1 LNELDAEHEQ
11 LVAEAKAALD
21 GMKELIAA
29 RPHLFDA
36 YERAGEKL
44 CPVIAAMCDDYR
56 NARCTE
62 MGLAREVW
70 DKMSDESTPLR
81 KRARLIAM
89 LSGASTRSIRMS
101 SMRILRGP
109 RLKSTMDILARAR
122 DAAAEWLRRVQ
133 EAAAARQPLPR
144 SCACGVGV
152 ALMGTVR

>member
-1 LNELDAEHEQ
+1 
-11 LVAEAKAALD
+11 
-21 GMKELIAA
+21 MKELIAA

-101 SMRILRGP
+101 SMRICAAHGSNPRWTSSPERGMLP
-109 RLKSTMDILARAR
+109 PSGF
-122 DAAAEWLRRVQ
+122 AEFKR
-133 EAAAARQPLPR
+133 PLPPDNPCR
-144 SCACGVGV
+144 VH
-152 ALMGTVR
+152 ALAVWELR